1 MRRLEF
7 ITLLGG
13 ASFARPFAARA
24 QQSRKQNRIAFVH
37 SGIPAEQLTETAGP
51 LWVRRF
57 YETLRKLGDLE
68 GDNLVVQRYS
78 ADGRTDHLTA
88 LAGTLVSRHPEGSA
102 TTSH

>member
-1 MRRLEF
+1 MRRFLQGGSMRRREF

-24 QQSRKQNRIAFVH
+24 QQARKLNRIAFVH

-57 YETLRKLGDLE
+57 YETLRKLCDVE
-68 GDNLVVQRYS
+68 EYNLVVERYS
-78 ADGRTDHLTA
+78 AALTIWA
-88 LAGTLVSRHPEGSA
+88 RSPEPL
-102 TTSH
+102 